1 MPTITNILEA
11 IKATVFSKYEET
23 ATLLNKKDKKLT
35 LIETHQDAECTKI
48 DFEITSDIL
57 VYKFDKK
64 VRDEQGNEIQHP
76 LLFLEKD
83 TPIRTTCDY
92 ILFYLKKTNK
102 GGSKLYVIICN
113 MKSKTKGNM
122 EQQMLAGVILGE
134 FITKTAFRCHN
145 NWNSETNNKLTEDY
159 SVCELAIYSK
169 LTSAIKSSKGN
180 LKPYKNFNKR
190 KPLECNELHNL
201 DAILSGMF

>member
-1 MPTITNILEA
+1 MPTENILAA

-23 ATLLNKKDKKLT
+23 TTLLNKKDKKLT

-48 DFEITSDIL
+48 DFEITNDIL
-57 VYKFDKK
+57 VYKFDKVVHTEK
-64 VRDEQGNEIQHP
+64 GDKIEHH

-92 ILFYLKKTNK
+92 ILFYLKKTKK
-102 GGSKLYVIICN
+102 GGNKLYVIICN

-122 EQQMLAGVILGE
+122 EQQMSAGVILGE
-134 FITKTAFRCHN
+134 FIAKTAFRCHN

-169 LTSAIKSSKGN
+169 LTSATKTPKNN
-180 LKPYKNFNKR
+180 LKPHKNSAKR

>member
-1 MPTITNILEA
+1 MATENILKA

-23 ATLLNKKDKKLT
+23 VTLLNKKNNKLT
-35 LIETHQDAECTKI
+35 LVEAHPDAECTKI

-76 LLFLEKD
+76 LLFLEKEK
-83 TPIRTTCDY
+83 PIRTTCDY
-92 ILFYLKKTNK
+92 ILFYLKKTKK

-122 EQQMLAGVILGE
+122 EQQMLAGLLLGE

-145 NWNSETNNKLTEDY
+145 NWNSETNNKLNEDY
-159 SVCELAIYSK
+159 SICELAIYSK
-169 LTSAIKSSKGN
+169 LPSAIKTPKNN
-180 LKPYKNFNKR
+180 LKPHKNSTQR

-201 DAILSGMF
+201 DAILNGMF